1 MRSSPRHSA
10 GICGERQSRLFSTA
24 AYGRF
29 QCRGCGS
36 KDCFRYAAVPAS
48 GHIDTTPRVVL
59 GRKRLFRGNIHA
71 QRGLSFAGG
80 FARLSTHAT
89 QRSPR
94 SRDPRD
100 GCRCTNKDTRPLLG
114 EFQKAAR
121 SQATSSSIAL
131 SSSILEGVKLQDLSG
146 ETFAELCD
154 FGRLIKTG
162 GNYNIF
168 GFVVSFA
175 RANEVSL

>member
-1 MRSSPRHSA
+1 M
-10 GICGERQSRLFSTA
+10 
-24 AYGRF
+24 
-29 QCRGCGS
+29 
-36 KDCFRYAAVPAS
+36 
-48 GHIDTTPRVVL
+48 
-59 GRKRLFRGNIHA
+59 
-71 QRGLSFAGG
+71 
-80 FARLSTHAT
+80 
-89 QRSPR
+89 
-94 SRDPRD
+94 
-100 GCRCTNKDTRPLLG
+100 LG